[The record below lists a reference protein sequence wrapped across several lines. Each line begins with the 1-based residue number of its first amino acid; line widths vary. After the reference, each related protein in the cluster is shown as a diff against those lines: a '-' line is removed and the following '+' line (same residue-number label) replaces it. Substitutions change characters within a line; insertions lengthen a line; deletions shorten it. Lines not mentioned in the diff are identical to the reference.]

1 MKIERYFYSE
11 AKAAWEQQLEE
22 MHRRQEA
29 LYLSEDRTDAGTEDT
44 DVEDESAYM
53 EWISEIMDE
62 SKNTFLA
69 DQPPIYT
76 IANPKKYRQFKKVVN
91 DAIELAR
98 AVRANLL
105 VREENLTASVIL
117 VGDDMA
123 FSGEE
128 KQILDRLTELADEV
142 AVKLSVDVG
151 DGTPTDIDGIVQM
164 EFWFDFYE
172 EIELEEGHV

>member
-11 AKAAWEQQLEE
+11 AKAEWEQQLEK
-22 MHRRQEA
+22 MRRHQEA

-53 EWISEIMDE
+53 EWISEVMDG

-69 DQPPIYT
+69 DQPPICT
-76 IANPKKYRQFKKVVN
+76 IANPKKYKEFKELVN
-91 DAIELAR
+91 EAIELAR

-105 VREENLTASVIL
+105 VNLENLTASIIL

-123 FSGEE
+123 FADEE
-128 KQILDRLTELADEV
+128 KQILDRLTELADDV

-151 DGTPTDIDGIVQM
+151 DGSPTDIDGIVQM

-172 EIELEEGHV
+172 EVELEEGNV

>member
-11 AKAAWEQQLEE
+11 AKAEWEQQLEK
-22 MHRRQEA
+22 MHRRQED
-29 LYLSEDRTDAGTEDT
+29 LYLLENRSDTGIEDID
-44 DVEDESAYM
+44 SADCM
-53 EWISEIMDE
+53 EWICETLDE
-62 SKNTFLA
+62 SKSTLPA
-69 DQPPIYT
+69 DQPPVYT

-105 VREENLTASVIL
+105 VREENFTASIIL

-128 KQILDRLTELADEV
+128 KQILDRLTELADDV

-151 DGTPTDIDGIVQM
+151 DGSPTDVDGLVQM

-172 EIELEEGHV
+172 EIELEE

>member
-1 MKIERYFYSE
+1 MKIERFFYSE
-11 AKAAWEQQLEE
+11 AKAEWEQQLEK

-29 LYLSEDRTDAGTEDT
+29 LYLLEERSDAGAEDT

-53 EWISEIMDE
+53 EWISEVMDE
-62 SKNTFLA
+62 SKNTFLT
-69 DQPPIYT
+69 DQPPVYT

-105 VREENLTASVIL
+105 VREENLTASIIL

-128 KQILDRLTELADEV
+128 KQILDRLTELADDV

-151 DGTPTDIDGIVQM
+151 DGSPTDIDGIVQM

-172 EIELEEGHV
+172 EVELEE

>member
-1 MKIERYFYSE
+1 MKIERFFYSE
-11 AKAAWEQQLEE
+11 AKAEWEQQLEK

-29 LYLSEDRTDAGTEDT
+29 LYLLEERSDAGAEDT

-53 EWISEIMDE
+53 EWISEVMDE
-62 SKNTFLA
+62 SKNTFLT
-69 DQPPIYT
+69 DQPPVYT

-105 VREENLTASVIL
+105 VREENLTASIIL
-117 VGDDMA
+117 VGNNMA
-123 FSGEE
+123 FVGEE
-128 KQILDRLTELADEV
+128 KQILDRLTEVADDI

-151 DGTPTDIDGIVQM
+151 DGTPADIDGIVQM

-172 EIELEEGHV
+172 EVELEE

>member
-11 AKAAWEQQLEE
+11 AKAEWEQQLEE

-29 LYLSEDRTDAGTEDT
+29 LYLSEDRLDADAEDT
-44 DVEDESAYM
+44 DVEDESAYI
-53 EWISEIMDE
+53 EWISEVVDE
-62 SKNTFLA
+62 SENTFLA
-69 DQPPIYT
+69 DQPPICT

-98 AVRANLL
+98 EVRANLL
-105 VREENLTASVIL
+105 VREENLTASIIL

-128 KQILDRLTELADEV
+128 KQILDRLTELADDI

-151 DGTPTDIDGIVQM
+151 DGSPTDIDGIVQM
-164 EFWFDFYE
+164 EFWFDFYK
-172 EIELEEGHV
+172 EIELEEYF

>member
-11 AKAAWEQQLEE
+11 AKAEWEQQLEK
-22 MHRRQEA
+22 MRRHQEA
-29 LYLSEDRTDAGTEDT
+29 LYLSEDRTDAGTEDI
-44 DVEDESAYM
+44 DIEDESAYM
-53 EWISEIMDE
+53 EWISEVMDE
-62 SKNTFLA
+62 SKNTFLT
-69 DQPPIYT
+69 DQPPVYT

-105 VREENLTASVIL
+105 VREENLTASIIL
-117 VGDDMA
+117 VGNDMA

-128 KQILDRLTELADEV
+128 KQILDRLTELADDV

-151 DGTPTDIDGIVQM
+151 DGSPTDIDGIVQM

-172 EIELEEGHV
+172 EVEMEEGNV

>member
-1 MKIERYFYSE
+1 MKIERFFYSE
-11 AKAAWEQQLEE
+11 AKAEWEQQLEK

-29 LYLSEDRTDAGTEDT
+29 LYLLENRSDTGIEDIDP
-44 DVEDESAYM
+44 VDEAERM
-53 EWISEIMDE
+53 EWICEPLDE
-62 SKNTFLA
+62 SKNTLPA

-105 VREENLTASVIL
+105 VREENLTASIIL

-151 DGTPTDIDGIVQM
+151 DGSPTDIDGIVQM

-172 EIELEEGHV
+172 EVEMEEGNV

>member
-1 MKIERYFYSE
+1 MKIERFFYSE
-11 AKAAWEQQLEE
+11 AKAEWEQQLEK

-29 LYLSEDRTDAGTEDT
+29 LYLLEERSDAGAEDT

-53 EWISEIMDE
+53 EWISEVMDE
-62 SKNTFLA
+62 SKNTFLT
-69 DQPPIYT
+69 DQPPVYT

-105 VREENLTASVIL
+105 VREENLTASIIL
-117 VGDDMA
+117 VGNDMA
-123 FSGEE
+123 FAGEE
-128 KQILDRLTELADEV
+128 KQILERLTELADDV

-172 EIELEEGHV
+172 EVELEE

>member
-11 AKAAWEQQLEE
+11 AKAEWEQQLEE
-22 MHRRQEA
+22 MQQRQEA
-29 LYLSEDRTDAGTEDT
+29 LYLSEDRTDAGTEDI
-44 DVEDESAYM
+44 DIEDESAYM

-105 VREENLTASVIL
+105 VREENLTASIIL
-117 VGDDMA
+117 VGNDMA
-123 FSGEE
+123 FAGEE
-128 KQILDRLTELADEV
+128 KQILERLTELADDV

-172 EIELEEGHV
+172 EVELEDD

>member
-11 AKAAWEQQLEE
+11 AKAEWEQQLEK
-22 MHRRQEA
+22 MRRHQEA
-29 LYLSEDRTDAGTEDT
+29 LYLSEDRLDADAEDT

-53 EWISEIMDE
+53 EWISEVMDE
-62 SKNTFLA
+62 SKNTFLT
-69 DQPPIYT
+69 DQPPVYT

-105 VREENLTASVIL
+105 VREENLTASIIL
-117 VGDDMA
+117 VGNNMA
-123 FSGEE
+123 FVGEE
-128 KQILDRLTELADEV
+128 KQILDRLTEVADDI

-172 EIELEEGHV
+172 EVELEE

>member
-11 AKAAWEQQLEE
+11 AKAEWEQQLEK
-22 MHRRQEA
+22 MRRHQEA

-44 DVEDESAYM
+44 DVEDESACM
-53 EWISEIMDE
+53 EWICEILDE

-69 DQPPIYT
+69 DQPPVYT

-98 AVRANLL
+98 TVRANLL

-151 DGTPTDIDGIVQM
+151 DGSPTDVYGLAQM

-172 EIELEEGHV
+172 EVELEEGNV

>member
-11 AKAAWEQQLEE
+11 AKAEWEQQLEK
-22 MHRRQEA
+22 MRRHQEA
-29 LYLSEDRTDAGTEDT
+29 LYLSEDRLDADAEDT

-53 EWISEIMDE
+53 EWISEVMDE
-62 SKNTFLA
+62 SENTFLA
-69 DQPPIYT
+69 DQPPVYT
-76 IANPKKYRQFKKVVN
+76 IANPKKYKEFKELVN
-91 DAIELAR
+91 EAIELAR
-98 AVRANLL
+98 TVRANLL

>member
-11 AKAAWEQQLEE
+11 AKAEWEQQLEE

-44 DVEDESAYM
+44 DVEDESAYI
-53 EWISEIMDE
+53 EWISEVVDE
-62 SKNTFLA
+62 SENTFLA
-69 DQPPIYT
+69 DQPPICT

-91 DAIELAR
+91 DAIELAG

-123 FSGEE
+123 FTGEE
-128 KQILDRLTELADEV
+128 KQILDRLTELADDV

-151 DGTPTDIDGIVQM
+151 DDSPTDIDGIVQM

-172 EIELEEGHV
+172 EVEMEEGNV

>member
-11 AKAAWEQQLEE
+11 AKAEWEQQLEK
-22 MHRRQEA
+22 MRRHQEV
-29 LYLSEDRTDAGTEDT
+29 LYLSKDRTDAGMEDI
-44 DVEDESAYM
+44 DPADEGDYM
-53 EWISEIMDE
+53 EWICETLDE
-62 SKNTFLA
+62 SRNTLLVDRA
-69 DQPPIYT
+69 PIYT
-76 IANPKKYRQFKKVVN
+76 IANPKKYREFKELANEAV
-91 DAIELAR
+91 ELAR

-105 VREENLTASVIL
+105 VNVENLTASIIL
-117 VGDDMA
+117 VGNDMA

-151 DGTPTDIDGIVQM
+151 DGSPTDIDGIVQM

-172 EIELEEGHV
+172 EVEMEEGNV

>member
-11 AKAAWEQQLEE
+11 AKAEWEQQLEE
-22 MHRRQEA
+22 MQQRQEA
-29 LYLSEDRTDAGTEDT
+29 LYLSEDRTDAGTEDI
-44 DVEDESAYM
+44 DIEDESAYM

-69 DQPPIYT
+69 DQPPVYT

-91 DAIELAR
+91 NAIELAR
-98 AVRANLL
+98 KVRANVL
-105 VREENLTASVIL
+105 VREENLTASIIL

-128 KQILDRLTELADEV
+128 KQILDRLTELADDV

-172 EIELEEGHV
+172 EVELEDD

>member
-11 AKAAWEQQLEE
+11 AKAEWEQQLEK
-22 MHRRQEA
+22 MHRRQED
-29 LYLSEDRTDAGTEDT
+29 LYLLENRSDTGIEDID
-44 DVEDESAYM
+44 SADCM
-53 EWISEIMDE
+53 EWICEILDE

-69 DQPPIYT
+69 DQPPVYT
-76 IANPKKYRQFKKVVN
+76 IANPKKYSEFRGLVN
-91 DAIELAR
+91 EAIELAR
-98 AVRANLL
+98 TVRANLL

>member
-11 AKAAWEQQLEE
+11 AKAEWEQQLEK
-22 MHRRQEA
+22 MRRHQEA

-53 EWISEIMDE
+53 EWISEVMDE
-62 SKNTFLA
+62 SKNTFLT
-69 DQPPIYT
+69 DQPPVYT

-105 VREENLTASVIL
+105 VREENLV
-117 VGDDMA
+117 V
-123 FSGEE
+123 
-128 KQILDRLTELADEV
+128 
-142 AVKLSVDVG
+142 VKLFCN
-151 DGTPTDIDGIVQM
+151 TLT
-164 EFWFDFYE
+164 
-172 EIELEEGHV
+172 

>member
-1 MKIERYFYSE
+1 MKIERFFYSE
-11 AKAAWEQQLEE
+11 AKSAWEQQLEE
-22 MHRRQEA
+22 MHRRQED
-29 LYLSEDRTDAGTEDT
+29 LYLLENRSEDID
-44 DVEDESAYM
+44 SAHCM
-53 EWISEIMDE
+53 EWICETLDE
-62 SKNTFLA
+62 SKSTLPA
-69 DQPPIYT
+69 DQPPVYT

-105 VREENLTASVIL
+105 VREENLTASIIL
-117 VGDDMA
+117 VGNDMA

-151 DGTPTDIDGIVQM
+151 DGSPTDIDGIVQM

-172 EIELEEGHV
+172 EVEMEEGNV

>member
-11 AKAAWEQQLEE
+11 AKAEWEQQLEK
-22 MHRRQEA
+22 MRRHQEA
-29 LYLSEDRTDAGTEDT
+29 LYLSEDRTDAGTEDI
-44 DVEDESAYM
+44 DIEDESAYM

-105 VREENLTASVIL
+105 VREENLTASIIL
-117 VGDDMA
+117 VGNDMA
-123 FSGEE
+123 FAGEE
-128 KQILDRLTELADEV
+128 KQILERLTELADDV

-172 EIELEEGHV
+172 EVELRE

>member
-1 MKIERYFYSE
+1 MKIERFFYSE
-11 AKAAWEQQLEE
+11 AKAEWEQQLKE

-29 LYLSEDRTDAGTEDT
+29 LYLLENRSDTRIEDID
-44 DVEDESAYM
+44 SADCM
-53 EWISEIMDE
+53 EWICEILDE

-69 DQPPIYT
+69 DQPPVYT
-76 IANPKKYRQFKKVVN
+76 IANPKKYKEFKELVN
-91 DAIELAR
+91 EAIELAK

-105 VREENLTASVIL
+105 VNVENLTASIIL
-117 VGDDMA
+117 VGNDMA
-123 FSGEE
+123 FAGEE
-128 KQILDRLTELADEV
+128 KQILDRLTELADDV

-151 DGTPTDIDGIVQM
+151 DGSPTDIDGIVQM

>member
-11 AKAAWEQQLEE
+11 AKAEWEQQLEE
-22 MHRRQEA
+22 MQRRQEA
-29 LYLSEDRTDAGTEDT
+29 LYLLENRSDTGIEDIDP
-44 DVEDESAYM
+44 VDEAERM
-53 EWISEIMDE
+53 EWIYETLDE
-62 SKNTFLA
+62 SKNTLPA

-105 VREENLTASVIL
+105 VREENLTASIIL

-128 KQILDRLTELADEV
+128 KQILDRLTESADDV

-151 DGTPTDIDGIVQM
+151 DGTPMDIDGIVQM

-172 EIELEEGHV
+172 KIELEE